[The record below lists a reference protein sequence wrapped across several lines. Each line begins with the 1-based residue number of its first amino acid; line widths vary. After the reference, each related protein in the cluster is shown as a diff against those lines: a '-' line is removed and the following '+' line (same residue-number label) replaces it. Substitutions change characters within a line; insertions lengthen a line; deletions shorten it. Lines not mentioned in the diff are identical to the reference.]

1 MKTLRRSNERGYADH
16 GWLQSHHSFSFAGYY
31 DPAHMGLG
39 PLRVINEDRI
49 AAGEVQRMSAGKG
62 VMQVNDLVLS
72 AGDALKLEDEPVVA
86 LNQGKQAEVLV
97 FDL

>member
-1 MKTLRRSNERGYADH
+1 
-16 GWLQSHHSFSFAGYY
+16 
-31 DPAHMGLG
+31 
-39 PLRVINEDRI
+39 VINEDRI